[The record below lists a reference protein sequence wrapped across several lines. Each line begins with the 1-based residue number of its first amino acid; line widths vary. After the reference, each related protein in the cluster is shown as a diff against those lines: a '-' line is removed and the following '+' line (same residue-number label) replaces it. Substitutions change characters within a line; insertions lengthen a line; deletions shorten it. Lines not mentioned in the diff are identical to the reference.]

1 MIYPCYQ
8 FNEKL
13 MAIPILLA
21 VLWPVV
27 LLLFLWGISTPYSLI
42 VQGNRVKPCCSA
54 ACGVPNQRNPLLLN
68 DA

>member
-42 VQGNRVKPCCSA
+42 AQGNRMKPCCSA
-54 ACGVPNQRNPLLLN
+54 ACEGAESAQPFTT
-68 DA
+68 